1 MAGLAMTASGCV
13 TLGGFGATEAGPA
26 VSGVDLSDASFT
38 VGSREFTEQLLLGQ
52 IAGQALAAAG
62 ASVTDETGLVGTY
75 VVRESLE
82 SQAID
87 LYWEYTGTAWI
98 AILGETQ
105 PIDDEREQYQA
116 VVKADRANGMHWLP
130 MSDLNNTYGFALTEQ
145 EAKKKGIQT
154 ISDIPTVPTSQMS
167 LCAEA
172 AFIGRLDGLIGVER
186 AYGFSFPQSGI
197 SELEYGLLYPTIGT
211 TTCTFGEV
219 FTTDGRI
226 ATEDLYVLEDDKE
239 FFPQYNAAPVMRN
252 ETYRAHKEEL
262 DQLFAP
268 IIDQLDNQ
276 AMIDLNA
283 QVDVDGRSEEDVAHD
298 YLVDIGVLAE

>member
-1 MAGLAMTASGCV
+1 M
-13 TLGGFGATEAGPA
+13 
-26 VSGVDLSDASFT
+26 
-38 VGSREFTEQLLLGQ
+38 
-52 IAGQALAAAG
+52 
-62 ASVTDETGLVGTY
+62 GTY

-130 MSDLNNTYGFALTEQ
+130 MSDLNNAYGFALTEQ
-145 EAKKKGIQT
+145 EAKQKGIRT
-154 ISDIPTVPTSQMS
+154 ISDIPTVPESQMS

-172 AFIGRLDGLIGVER
+172 AFIGRLDGLVGVER
-186 AYGFSFPQSGI
+186 AYGFSFPQSEI
-197 SELEYGLLYPTIGT
+197 SELEYGLIYPTIG

-226 ATEDLYVLEDDKE
+226 ATEDLY
-239 FFPQYNAAPVMRN
+239 NAAPVMRN
-252 ETYRAHKEEL
+252 GTYRAHQEEL
-262 DQLFAP
+262 DQLLAP

-283 QVDVDGRSEEDVAHD
+283 QVDVDGRPEEDVAHD